1 MNNWLGYRWLA
12 EHYGVEPVQPFRIE
26 SRLARSRLT
35 ERKDG
40 FTHESY
46 PPHFQPADTLAGH
59 LTFAFKREGIHL
71 EFLARLFAVLPQ
83 AALESWIH
91 AEPSGQYARRA
102 GFFYEYLS
110 GRLLKFSGVNS
121 GNYIDALDP
130 DLYLTASQPENI
142 SRWRVRDNLPGNAD
156 YCPLVWRSDKVR
168 AAENYDCASHL
179 HALESEYGED
189 LLIRSAVWLTVKES
203 KASFAI
209 EREDKHIGRVQRFA
223 AVMEKRCGQYANPL
237 EDSAITALQSEIL
250 GPRAIR
256 TGRRQ
261 SPVFVG
267 AVDSTFVPVV
277 HYVAPHWKDT
287 AAMMTGLSVF
297 ADLTIGKPALLR
309 AAVLSFGFVYIHPMT
324 DGNGRISR
332 FLINDVL
339 RRDQAIPAPFV
350 LPVSATIT
358 SSSSNRRSYDQI
370 LEIFSRPLMQRYQH
384 QLRFGP
390 EITAADGI
398 RTNLYFDAYEDAR
411 PAWRYPDLTEHV
423 EYLAQVIEITIDTEM
438 RNEASYLRKMRKARL
453 EIKEFIEGPD
463 ADIDR
468 LIRSLR
474 DNKGT
479 LSNKLKHDFPML
491 DEADLAAAVSKVV
504 QSIFDIKS

>member
-1 MNNWLGYRWLA
+1 
-12 EHYGVEPVQPFRIE
+12 
-26 SRLARSRLT
+26 
-35 ERKDG
+35 
-40 FTHESY
+40 
-46 PPHFQPADTLAGH
+46 
-59 LTFAFKREGIHL
+59 
-71 EFLARLFAVLPQ
+71 
-83 AALESWIH
+83 
-91 AEPSGQYARRA
+91 
-102 GFFYEYLS
+102 
-110 GRLLKFSGVNS
+110 
-121 GNYIDALDP
+121 
-130 DLYLTASQPENI
+130 
-142 SRWRVRDNLPGNAD
+142 
-156 YCPLVWRSDKVR
+156 
-168 AAENYDCASHL
+168 
-179 HALESEYGED
+179 
-189 LLIRSAVWLTVKES
+189 
-203 KASFAI
+203 
-209 EREDKHIGRVQRFA
+209 
-223 AVMEKRCGQYANPL
+223 
-237 EDSAITALQSEIL
+237 
-250 GPRAIR
+250 
-256 TGRRQ
+256 
-261 SPVFVG
+261 
-267 AVDSTFVPVV
+267 
-277 HYVAPHWKDT
+277 
-287 AAMMTGLSVF
+287 MMTGLSVF

-339 RRDQAIPAPFV
+339 RRDHAIPAPFV

-358 SSSSNRRSYDQI
+358 SSSSKRRSYDQI

-474 DNKGT
+474 DNKGI
-479 LSNKLKHDFPML
+479 LSNKLRHDFPML
-491 DEADLAAAVSKVV
+491 DEAALAAAVSRIV